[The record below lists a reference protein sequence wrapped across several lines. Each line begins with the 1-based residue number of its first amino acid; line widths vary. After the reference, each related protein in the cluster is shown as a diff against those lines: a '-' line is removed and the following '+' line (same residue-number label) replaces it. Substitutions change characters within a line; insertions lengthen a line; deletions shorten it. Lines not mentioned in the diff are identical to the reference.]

1 MQRLKQMT
9 SKAKSSSKNSTSAP
23 ETNPEPH
30 VAILVPCLNEEV
42 TIAKVINDFRAA
54 VPHADIF
61 VCDNGST
68 DNTVSVAKDA
78 GATVIQE
85 TMRGKGNAIRHLF
98 ADIDAD
104 VYVMVDGDDTYD
116 ASRAPELIAAATEQ
130 GMDMV
135 YGVRIAG
142 KQFAEAYRPGHV
154 FGNKVLTTLVTWAF
168 SSPVSDMLSG
178 YRAMSRRFV
187 KSFPSHS
194 SGFEIETELT
204 IHALELRT
212 PTAEIETVYG
222 GRPENSSSK
231 LSTWKDGIRILL
243 TIVELVKTER
253 PLFFFSWL
261 AGILA
266 VLAIGTAIPQIIL
279 PWFETGLVERVP
291 TAILVTGMM
300 VISFFSMAIG
310 LVLDTV
316 TRGRREVKRM
326 HYLHYDGPRSRK

>member
-1 MQRLKQMT
+1 MT
-9 SKAKSSSKNSTSAP
+9 TKATSSSKNNATIQS
-23 ETNPEPH
+23 PH

-42 TIAKVINDFRAA
+42 TIAKVVTDFKAA
-54 VPHADIF
+54 VPNADIY

-68 DNTVSVAKDA
+68 DNTVRVAEDA

-85 TMRGKGNAIRHLF
+85 KMRGKGNAIRRLF
-98 ADIDAD
+98 ADVDAD
-104 VYVMVDGDDTYD
+104 VYVMIDGDDTYD
-116 ASRAPELIAAATEQ
+116 ASRAPELIAAVTGQ

-142 KQFAEAYRPGHV
+142 QQVADAYRPGHV
-154 FGNKVLTTLVTWAF
+154 FGNKVLTSLVTWAF

-187 KSFPSHS
+187 KSFPAHS

-212 PTAEIETVYG
+212 PTAEIDTAYG

-266 VLAIGTAIPQIIL
+266 VLAIGTSIPQIIL
-279 PWFETGLVERVP
+279 PWLETGLVERLP
-291 TAILVTGMM
+291 TAVLVTGMM
-300 VISFFSMAIG
+300 IISFLSMAIG

-326 HYLHYDGPRSRK
+326 HYLHYDGPRSRDLK

>member
-1 MQRLKQMT
+1 MT
-9 SKAKSSSKNSTSAP
+9 TKATSSKNTV
-23 ETNPEPH
+23 EPH
-30 VAILVPCLNEEV
+30 VAILIPCLNEEI
-42 TIAKVINDFRAA
+42 TIAKVIGDFRAV
-54 VPHADIF
+54 VPNAAIY

-68 DNTVSVAKDA
+68 DNTVSAAEAA
-78 GATVIQE
+78 GAVVIPE
-85 TMRGKGNAIRHLF
+85 KMRGKGNAIRRLF
-98 ADIDAD
+98 ADVEAD
-104 VYVMVDGDDTYD
+104 IYVMVDGDDTYD
-116 ASRAPELIAAATEQ
+116 ASRAPEMIATVTRQ
-130 GMDMV
+130 GKDMV
-135 YGVRIAG
+135 YAVRIAG
-142 KQFAEAYRPGHV
+142 KQVAEAYRPGHV
-154 FGNKVLTTLVTWAF
+154 FGNKVLTALVTWAF
-168 SSPVSDMLSG
+168 SSPVTDMLSG

-187 KSFPSHS
+187 KSFPAHS

-212 PTAEIETVYG
+212 PTDEIDTAYG

-266 VLAIGTAIPQIIL
+266 VIAIGTAIPQIIL
-279 PWFETGLVERVP
+279 PWLETGLVQRVP

-300 VISFFSMAIG
+300 VISFLSMAIG

-326 HYLHYDGPRSRK
+326 HYLHYDGPGYNGQGSRR

>member
-1 MQRLKQMT
+1 MT
-9 SKAKSSSKNSTSAP
+9 NTVVSKAEARALR
-23 ETNPEPH
+23 
-30 VAILVPCLNEEV
+30 VAILIPCLNEEV
-42 TIAKVINDFRAA
+42 TIAKVVGDFRTA
-54 VPHADIF
+54 VPDADIF
-61 VCDNGST
+61 VCDNGSS
-68 DNTVSVAKDA
+68 DNTVSVAKAA
-78 GATVIQE
+78 GATVIRE
-85 TMRGKGNAIRHLF
+85 SMRGKGNAIRRLF
-98 ADIDAD
+98 GDVDAD

-116 ASRAPELIAAATEQ
+116 ASRAPEMIAAVTGD

-142 KQFAEAYRPGHV
+142 KDVAEAYRPGHV

-168 SSPVSDMLSG
+168 ASPVADMLTG

-187 KSFPSHS
+187 KSFPAHS
-194 SGFEIETELT
+194 TGFEIETELT

-212 PTAEIETVYG
+212 PTSEIDTAYG

-261 AGILA
+261 AAILA
-266 VLAIGTAIPQIIL
+266 AIAIGTAIPQIII
-279 PWFETGLVERVP
+279 PWFETGLVKRLP
-291 TAILVTGMM
+291 TAVLVTGMM
-300 VISFFSMAIG
+300 VISFLSVAIG

-326 HYLHYDGPRSRK
+326 HYLQYDRPRSENG

>member
-1 MQRLKQMT
+1 MT
-9 SKAKSSSKNSTSAP
+9 GKATPSTKGSTSAAS
-23 ETNPEPH
+23 PH

-42 TIAKVINDFRAA
+42 TIAKVVGDFRTA
-54 VPHADIF
+54 VPDSDIY

-68 DNTVSVAKDA
+68 DNTVRIAEEA

-85 TMRGKGNAIRHLF
+85 NMRGKGNAIRRLF
-98 ADIDAD
+98 ADVDAD

-116 ASRAPELIAAATEQ
+116 ASRAPELIAAVLGE
-130 GMDMV
+130 GKDMV
-135 YGVRIAG
+135 YGVRVAG
-142 KQFAEAYRPGHV
+142 KQVAEAYRPGHV

-212 PTAEIETVYG
+212 PTAEIETAYG

-253 PLFFFSWL
+253 PLFFFTWL

-266 VLAIGTAIPQIIL
+266 VVAIGTAIPQIIV
-279 PWFETGLVERVP
+279 PWFETRLVERVP

-300 VISFFSMAIG
+300 VISFLSMAIG

-326 HYLHYDGPRSRK
+326 HYLNYDGPGSRR